1 MRFIVFHFHDRLPE
15 FALVGLVGVH
25 CRVKCVRVKTHKGH
39 LVVVLDV
46 RLVEIDHPGG
56 ERVDCLK
63 VLWFFF
69 FGEEWVLLAQNLL

>member
-1 MRFIVFHFHDRLPE
+1 MKIFCGKTYNFLARVGFPMRFIVFHFHDRLPE

-25 CRVKCVRVKTHKGH
+25 CRVKCIRVKTHKGH

-56 ERVDCLK
+56 
-63 VLWFFF
+63 
-69 FGEEWVLLAQNLL
+69 